1 MLGFRT
7 VLAFFMY
14 VRDVR
19 QARILTMIGCRWPGF
34 GSGSGA
40 SGPKQW
46 PISWANVFTPVPFI
60 FTVQGFM
67 LPRRRTAHA
76 LLVST
81 SRSWLG
87 NSHRFTYPAE
97 EHARDMQT
105 QSKEGTSATDAG
117 KPFDPTLALILLQ
130 RCTFV

>member
-46 PISWANVFTPVPFI
+46 PISWANVFTLV
-60 FTVQGFM
+60 VQCSSCVV
-67 LPRRRTAHA
+67 L
-76 LLVST
+76 S
-81 SRSWLG
+81 
-87 NSHRFTYPAE
+87 
-97 EHARDMQT
+97 ARYV
-105 QSKEGTSATDAG
+105 
-117 KPFDPTLALILLQ
+117 L
-130 RCTFV
+130 